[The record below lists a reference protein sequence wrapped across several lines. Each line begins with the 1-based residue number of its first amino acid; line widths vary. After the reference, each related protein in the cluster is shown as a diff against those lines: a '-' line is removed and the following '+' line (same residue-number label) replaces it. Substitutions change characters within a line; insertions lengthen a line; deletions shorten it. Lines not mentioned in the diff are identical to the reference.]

1 MFVEYVFP
9 DGEWTQTFRARPLTK
24 EQFEEALGEA
34 GLKVERYLT
43 EDRVWVKAV
52 PTVPAG

>member
-24 EQFEEALGEA
+24 EQFEEALAEA

-43 EDRVWVKAV
+43 EDRVWVKVV